1 MPPSFAKAQDK
12 PPDRRA
18 LLFIFLTVFLD
29 LLGVGILVPVIPFLI
44 GEYSTAGLTVGL
56 MALTF
61 SGAQFLAAPLLGRL
75 SDRWGRRPVLVL
87 SVLGSG
93 IGYVLFALGGAL
105 WVYFLARLIDGITG
119 GNISAAQAYIADV
132 SAPEDR
138 AKNFGLLGA
147 AFGLGFLLGPA
158 IGGALS
164 HYSLHAPAWGAA
176 ILAVTTALFGL
187 FVLKESHPAE
197 RRRATPILW
206 RELDPF
212 GAILGYMR
220 RPALTPFLLAMTTLG
235 IAFAGFRTNLAV
247 FTRDR
252 FLMGPEGNAVLFTIA
267 GFFAVFTQGVIVRRL
282 SGHLPPKRSA
292 IIGCVV
298 LGCGLLGIGT
308 TPVPWGLYP
317 SVALIA
323 IGSGLANP
331 SLTALLS
338 NEIPAIEQGALFGA
352 TQGLQS
358 LTMIIGPVLAGLV
371 YDLFGQRAPY
381 LLGAGLLLLSVAAL
395 RTAHNPAQAT

>member
-1 MPPSFAKAQDK
+1 MTP

-44 GEYSTAGLTVGL
+44 GEYSRQGLTVGL
-56 MALTF
+56 VALTF

-93 IGYVLFALGGAL
+93 VGYILFALGGAL

-132 SAPEDR
+132 SPPEAR

-158 IGGALS
+158 LGGVLS

-176 ILAVTTALFGL
+176 TLALTTALFGL
-187 FVLKESHPAE
+187 FVLKESLPVE
-197 RRRATPILW
+197 RRRATPIVW

-212 GAILGYMR
+212 GAILSFVR
-220 RPALTPFLLAMTTLG
+220 RPALAPFLLAMTTLG

-247 FTRDR
+247 FTRDH
-252 FLMGPEGNAVLFTIA
+252 FLMGPERNAVLFTIA

-292 IIGCVV
+292 TIGCT
-298 LGCGLLGIGT
+298 LMALGLLGIAV

-317 SVALIA
+317 AVAVIA
-323 IGSGLANP
+323 IGSGLATP

-338 NEIPAIEQGALFGA
+338 TEISAAEQGALFGA

-358 LTMIIGPVLAGLV
+358 LTMIIGPVLAGLL
-371 YDLFGQRAPY
+371 YDAIGQRAPY
-381 LLGAGLLLLSVAAL
+381 VLGALLLIASVAAL
-395 RTAHNPAQAT
+395 RPARQPVQAT

>member
-1 MPPSFAKAQDK
+1 
-12 PPDRRA
+12 
-18 LLFIFLTVFLD
+18 
-29 LLGVGILVPVIPFLI
+29 
-44 GEYSTAGLTVGL
+44 
-56 MALTF
+56 
-61 SGAQFLAAPLLGRL
+61 
-75 SDRWGRRPVLVL
+75 VLVL

-132 SAPEDR
+132 SRPEDR
-138 AKNFGLLGA
+138 VKNFGLLGA

-158 IGGALS
+158 LGGVLS

-176 ILAVTTALFGL
+176 GLALSTALFGL
-187 FVLKESHPAE
+187 LVLKESLPVE
-197 RRRATPILW
+197 RRRTTQILW

-212 GAILGYMR
+212 GAILSFAQ

-247 FTRDR
+247 FTRDH
-252 FLMGPEGNAVLFTIA
+252 FLMGPERNAVLFTIA

-282 SGHLPPKRSA
+282 TGHLPPRRSA
-292 IIGCVV
+292 VIGCS
-298 LGCGLLGIGT
+298 LMALGLLGIGT

-317 SVALIA
+317 AVAIIA

-338 NEIPAIEQGALFGA
+338 TEVSSAEQGTLFGA

-358 LTMIIGPVLAGLV
+358 FTMILGPVLAGLL
-371 YDLFGQRAPY
+371 YDAIGQRAPY
-381 LLGAGLLLLSVAAL
+381 LLGAGLLCASIVAL
-395 RTAHNPAQAT
+395 RTARHPAAAT

>member
-1 MPPSFAKAQDK
+1 VTTPV
-12 PPDRRA
+12 PDRRA

-44 GEYSTAGLTVGL
+44 GEYSARGLTVGL
-56 MALTF
+56 VALTF

-93 IGYVLFALGGAL
+93 LGYVLFALGGAL

-132 SAPEDR
+132 SPPEHR
-138 AKNFGLLGA
+138 VQNFGLLGA

-158 IGGALS
+158 VGGVLS

-176 ILAVTTALFGL
+176 GLALATALFGL
-187 FVLKESHPAE
+187 FVLQESLPADH
-197 RRRATPILW
+197 RRGTPILW

-212 GAILGYMR
+212 GAILRFVR
-220 RPALTPFLLAMTTLG
+220 RPALTPYLLAMTTLG

-247 FTRDR
+247 FTRDH
-252 FLMGPEGNAVLFTIA
+252 FLMGPERNAVLFTIA

-282 SGHLPPKRSA
+282 TGHLPPKRSA
-292 IIGCVV
+292 FIGCAVM
-298 LGCGLLGIGT
+298 GCGLLGIGM

-317 SVALIA
+317 AVALIA

-338 NEIPAIEQGALFGA
+338 TEVSPAEQGTLFGA

-358 LTMIIGPVLAGLV
+358 FTMILGPVLAGLL
-371 YDLFGQRAPY
+371 YDAIGQRAPY
-381 LLGAGLLLLSVAAL
+381 LLGAGLLSVSVVAL
-395 RTAHNPAQAT
+395 RTARHPVGA

>member
-1 MPPSFAKAQDK
+1 MNP

-44 GEYSTAGLTVGL
+44 GQYSTQGLTVGL
-56 MALTF
+56 VALSF

-119 GNISAAQAYIADV
+119 GNISTAQAYIADV
-132 SAPEDR
+132 SPPEAR

-158 IGGALS
+158 LGGVLS

-176 ILAVTTALFGL
+176 ALALTTALFGL
-187 FVLKESHPAE
+187 FVLKESLPVE

-212 GAILGYMR
+212 GAILGFVR

-247 FTRDR
+247 FTRDH
-252 FLMGPEGNAVLFTIA
+252 FLMGPERNAVLFTIA

-282 SGHLPPKRSA
+282 SGHLPPTRSA
-292 IIGCVV
+292 IIGCI
-298 LGCGLLGIGT
+298 LMALGLLGIAM

-317 SVALIA
+317 AVAVIA

-338 NEIPAIEQGALFGA
+338 TGISAAEQGALFGA

-358 LTMIIGPVLAGLV
+358 LTMIIGPVLAGLL
-371 YDLFGQRAPY
+371 YDTIGQRAPY
-381 LLGAGLLLLSVAAL
+381 VLGALLLVASVVAL
-395 RTAHNPAQAT
+395 RAAAHPAPAT

>member
-1 MPPSFAKAQDK
+1 VTSPV
-12 PPDRRA
+12 PDRRA

-44 GEYSTAGLTVGL
+44 GEYSARGLTVGL
-56 MALTF
+56 VALTF

-93 IGYVLFALGGAL
+93 LGYVLFALGGAL

-132 SAPEDR
+132 SPPEHR
-138 AKNFGLLGA
+138 VQNFGLLGA

-158 IGGALS
+158 VGGVLS

-176 ILAVTTALFGL
+176 GLALTTALFGL
-187 FVLKESHPAE
+187 FVLQESLPAD

-212 GAILGYMR
+212 GAILRFVR
-220 RPALTPFLLAMTTLG
+220 RPALTPYLLAMTTLG

-247 FTRDR
+247 FTRDH
-252 FLMGPEGNAVLFTIA
+252 FLMGPERNAVLFTIA

-282 SGHLPPKRSA
+282 TGHLPPKRSA
-292 IIGCVV
+292 VIGCAVM
-298 LGCGLLGIGT
+298 GCGLLGIGT

-317 SVALIA
+317 AVALIA

-338 NEIPAIEQGALFGA
+338 TEVSPAEQGTLFGA

-358 LTMIIGPVLAGLV
+358 FTMILGPVLAGLL
-371 YDLFGQRAPY
+371 YDAIGQRAPY
-381 LLGAGLLLLSVAAL
+381 LLGAGLLSVSVVAL
-395 RTAHNPAQAT
+395 RAARHPVGA